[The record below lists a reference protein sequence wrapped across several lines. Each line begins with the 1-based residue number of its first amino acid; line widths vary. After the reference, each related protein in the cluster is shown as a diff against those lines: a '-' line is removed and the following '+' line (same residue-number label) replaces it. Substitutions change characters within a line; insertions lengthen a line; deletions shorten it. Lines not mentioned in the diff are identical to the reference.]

1 MVFVTFDVETLS
13 TIDSTNNI
21 RNFRIVDLIWFIN
34 GQGRTVPTAKFI
46 DFNYKWICNLYGEEW
61 YVTEFKK
68 WQ

>member
-1 MVFVTFDVETLS
+1 MVFVTFDVEKLS

-21 RNFRIVDLIWFIN
+21 RNFRIVDPIWFIN
-34 GQGRTVPTAKFI
+34 WRGRTNCEGF
-46 DFNYKWICNLYGEEW
+46 DYKWIWNLYGEEW